1 MASQGMPMPGAM
13 QGEPAGAPQ
22 SSPAGSE
29 ANPLQV
35 EIGQT
40 IVKLRK
46 LAEQNPIVNSE
57 FQEAA
62 QALIKAMQKTMLA
75 AQPQAQQQ
83 PSPAPQAGQ

>member
-35 EIGQT
+35 ALGRLLQVIGQ
-40 IVKLRK
+40 

-57 FQEAA
+57 LNEMRAA
-62 QALIKAMQKTMLA
+62 GVKALQKTMLA